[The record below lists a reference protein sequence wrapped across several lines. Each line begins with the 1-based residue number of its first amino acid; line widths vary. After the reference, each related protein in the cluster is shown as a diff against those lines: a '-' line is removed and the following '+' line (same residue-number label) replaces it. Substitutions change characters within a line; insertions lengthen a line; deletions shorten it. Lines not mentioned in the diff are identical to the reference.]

1 MVGVRYGRFYV
12 RSLRLGKQVR
22 VGQGHMLNTL
32 LAPNVCRFLTEI
44 ANHGQPALSPFDW
57 GTLAAAP
64 FLPRLNM
71 KVGPSATVVIAPAR
85 WQLQAETIRL
95 SGEGAEETRWF
106 RGFQLFANS
115 GVSHATSTDR
125 HG

>member
-44 ANHGQPALSPFDW
+44 ANDGQPALSPFDW

-95 SGEGAEETRWF
+95 SGEEQRRRAGSGVSSF
-106 RGFQLFANS
+106 FANS
-115 GVSHATSTDR
+115 GVSHATSI
-125 HG
+125 